1 MKYKRSLFGKAVS
14 KNEDRKRIKRSL
26 ENNPDTYT
34 ARCIIQL
41 HILVGAVF
49 IWCIYILLDMLFGIE
64 IRVPKGNAFLAF
76 LWVMGIPLLFGMIKI
91 KILDPFLDTFDYRIK
106 WFFMIFVFVLFT
118 TLIVILV
125 KSK

>member
-1 MKYKRSLFGKAVS
+1 MKYKRSLFGKVVP
-14 KNEDRKRIKRSL
+14 KNEDRNRIKRSL

-34 ARCIIQL
+34 ARCIIHL

-49 IWCIYILLDMLFGIE
+49 IWCIYILLDMFFGIE

-76 LWVMGIPLLFGMIKI
+76 LWVFGIPVLFGIIKI
-91 KILDPFLDTFDYRIK
+91 NIIDPFLDTFDYRIK

-118 TLIVILV
+118 MLIVILV